1 MVEPY
6 QTGDIVQDEY
16 GDRAIVVSCHRVSDD
31 EEYVIDAIDED
42 RNYVSYFES
51 AVSFTGLHSDKLYE
65 AIMEM
70 RSSLKPCPFCGGR
83 AKLFEECDGEIEIKR
98 PKYNVQ
104 CTLCGITTLPTAK
117 KTAIRKWNCRAIQR
131 RSLNEQQDSD
141 KS

>member
-1 MVEPY
+1 MAEPY
-6 QTGDIVQDEY
+6 VTGDIIQDEY

-51 AVSFTGLHSDKLYE
+51 AVSSTGLHSDKLYE

-117 KTAIRKWNCRAIQR
+117 KTAIGKWNCRVRQTGGK
-131 RSLNEQQDSD
+131 NEQ
-141 KS
+141 